1 MAIVKAENARK
12 DIPLVSIIAVCYNHS
27 KYVEETLDS
36 MDNGM
41 LPKHVHPNIP
51 EEMMETLE
59 EITET
64 APALKLWPLA
74 VLVFY
79 SEFIIYIVFDV

>member
-36 MDNGM
+36 GIFKDSNDFT
-41 LPKHVHPNIP
+41 K
-51 EEMMETLE
+51 
-59 EITET
+59 
-64 APALKLWPLA
+64 
-74 VLVFY
+74 VLVNPSNKFGY
-79 SEFIIYIVFDV
+79 SSFIDFR